1 MNWNPERVLVYRKS
15 REALR
20 AHHLEAIPTPAAATG
35 AVRRQRIGI
44 WDLNA
49 SAGSLPHLLDA
60 IEDAQGYF
68 SFYCVEAAFQTALTT
83 PGEHVAAQWKR
94 RIGDR
99 MSPTAAEANVCAS
112 PIFEAARPV
121 LTALPL
127 DWLVVVV
134 RSMIADESDPDDAWY
149 NLFATSRGHVV
160 LLSTADMR
168 EYAAEAGRP
177 FESAV
182 VGTALSIVVQEMV
195 PALDRTPGSIF
206 DFCENRHD
214 IVNVIRT
221 PKIDTANRARI
232 PAEILEPTE
241 RVLDI
246 LTRYKGSTTAAQMR
260 RQRKILATA
269 RPQAPMKKIG
279 VPSAVV
285 FQDLLKTLN
294 ASLPTSEV
302 KTKQPARKRAIAK
315 SKTAKKKAATR
326 GR

>member
-68 SFYCVEAAFQTALTT
+68 SFYSVEAAFQTALTT
-83 PGEHVAAQWKR
+83 PGEHVAAQWKG

-134 RSMIADESDPDDAWY
+134 RSMTGYGTVA
-149 NLFATSRGHVV
+149 LGFASGGGLVGALGVRSALIINASTFVLSGLLVASVSTGRQRALREHTASSALRSTSR
-160 LLSTADMR
+160 
-168 EYAAEAGRP
+168 
-177 FESAV
+177 
-182 VGTALSIVVQEMV
+182 
-195 PALDRTPGSIF
+195 PA
-206 DFCENRHD
+206 
-214 IVNVIRT
+214 
-221 PKIDTANRARI
+221 
-232 PAEILEPTE
+232 
-241 RVLDI
+241 
-246 LTRYKGSTTAAQMR
+246 
-260 RQRKILATA
+260 
-269 RPQAPMKKIG
+269 
-279 VPSAVV
+279 PSA
-285 FQDLLKTLN
+285 
-294 ASLPTSEV
+294 A
-302 KTKQPARKRAIAK
+302 ARKRR
-315 SKTAKKKAATR
+315 SPTCSTSCTAS
-326 GR
+326 